1 MSDITNTEKLQL
13 LKKVAIFRETEDEVL
28 SALVDVLNAKKVRKG
43 AMVVRKGEPGDR
55 MFIIAKGKFRIHD
68 GAHVLSRMV
77 DGEVFGEY
85 SLIDDN
91 TRSASVTAEEEGFLL
106 ELEKSDFYRLAARN
120 PRILRGVL
128 KVLIRRIRDMNA
140 LEEKLSKSYL
150 KIQKQKEQIEKQS
163 ESISLQ
169 KEQLAMHNFD
179 LSKTNEEKN
188 HLLSVVIHQIKNPL
202 TSSLCM
208 VEMMEAEK
216 ELLDEKHAEGL
227 GIIRKSLKRINDMVN
242 EILDVN
248 AIDSKVFE
256 VKMEPL
262 DLAEILH
269 ELIENYRYFIDQK
282 GIDLQADIDS
292 VSARLNRVYFTQ
304 IIDNLLSNAVKFTP
318 GGRRV
323 HLVLK
328 ESKDKIRFSIRD
340 EGPGLD
346 KGLIAKASTIYQR
359 QTGMK
364 NQELPP
370 TGLGLAIVH
379 RYTAMM
385 EGKVN
390 IESEPG
396 KGTTITVDFR
406 K

>member
-1 MSDITNTEKLQL
+1 MSGLTLADKLSL

-28 SALVDVLNAKKVRKG
+28 SSLIDVLNGKTVRKG
-43 AMVVRKGEPGDR
+43 AVVVKKGEPGDR

-68 GAHVLSRMV
+68 GAHVLSRMG

-85 SLIDDN
+85 ALIDDN

-128 KVLIRRIRDMNA
+128 KILISRMRDMNA

-179 LSKTNEEKN
+179 LSKINEEKN

-208 VEMMEAEK
+208 AEMMEADK
-216 ELLDEKHAEGL
+216 EMLDEKHAEGL
-227 GIIRKSLKRINDMVN
+227 IIIKKSLKRINDMVN

-262 DLAEILH
+262 NLTEILQ
-269 ELIENYRYFIDQK
+269 ELIENYRYFIEQK
-282 GIDLQADIDS
+282 GIDLQTDIDN

-318 GGRRV
+318 TGRKV
-323 HLVLK
+323 QVMLK
-328 ESKDKIRFSIRD
+328 ETPRKITFTIHD

-346 KGLIAKASTIYQR
+346 KGLIQKASTIYQR

-364 NQELPP
+364 SQELPP
-370 TGLGLAIVH
+370 TGLGLAIIH
-379 RYTAMM
+379 RYTSLM
-385 EGKVN
+385 EGRVN
-390 IESEPG
+390 IDSEPG
-396 KGTTITVDFR
+396 RGTRITVDFR